1 MTPPPSATSHDAC
14 KAAHRGVVMYQV
26 NVGVSMR
33 AACSSSPNEAAHN
46 STVRQRVAGVGRG
59 DAASSLPDDT
69 RGLSRGAETWSPF
82 REPRCDSQRVAGERH
97 WKSMSLCSLIVGKKL
112 PSLRRHIIG
121 QGGATFIYLDFFLS
135 SSFSTLSP
143 LWDVLAG

>member
-1 MTPPPSATSHDAC
+1 
-14 KAAHRGVVMYQV
+14 MYRV
-26 NVGVSMR
+26 NLTFVGVSSP
-33 AACSSSPNEAAHN
+33 APFATSSPNEAAHN
-46 STVRQRVAGVGRG
+46 STVRQRVAGVG
-59 DAASSLPDDT
+59 LPDDT

-82 REPRCDSQRVAGERH
+82 REPRCDSQRVTGERH

-112 PSLRRHIIG
+112 PCSRRHIIG